1 MITPLIGSENIMN
14 SGKRGMYPPSN
25 RGSSQQRIDRSIG
38 TPMVMLQDEFK
49 LNQTAMSALD
59 KSWEENLPSIEQYDD

>member
-1 MITPLIGSENIMN
+1 MITPLIGGENIMN
-14 SGKRGMYPPSN
+14 SGKRGMYPPSS